1 MSSDYIVMDLD
12 RYDVLM
18 AEREGLRREN
28 EALRSIVE
36 SKRAENDALW
46 EELATLRD
54 ASEESNEPGDE

>member
-1 MSSDYIVMDLD
+1 MSSDYAVMDLD

-36 SKRAENDALW
+36 SKKAENDALR
-46 EELATLRD
+46 EELAALRD
-54 ASEESNEPGDE
+54 AGNVQGDE